1 MGISKWKKKLVSL
14 LVVGVFFVSTAGAR
28 AIADDDGKG
37 QPPPKPTPT
46 TKIDAPAPLTERER
60 QLLDRVEQL
69 ERRMAE
75 LEGKAQPAAAAPASP
90 SVNSNSSSASVGTS
104 AIAPNTASPETVSP
118 GVQPPATE
126 KQATSTA
133 KPEKAQPFAFAD
145 FTWLNGNARTKDLA
159 FDTKFFT
166 PEIRADVDYVYD
178 FAHPK
183 DDTIGGSSEIFRSNE
198 VHVTQLGVGG
208 DFHYDNVRA
217 RLMTQFGLY
226 SQTTPRNDASPSRG
240 QWNLDNAYRYLSE
253 AYGGYHFNAL
263 HGINVD
269 AGIFMSYV
277 GLFSY
282 YQFDNWA
289 YQPSYVSSNTPWFFN
304 GVRVQIF
311 PTEHLKIEPWFV
323 NGWQSYGRFN
333 NRPGL
338 GFQILW
344 RPNEWLSVL
353 GNQYML
359 GEDALNTPGRVRY
372 HTDDS
377 IQIKYYDNPGRFL
390 DKAAFSLTG
399 DMGCEHG
406 GGVSCAGGSAKGPKQ
421 SFLGYM
427 FYNRLWF
434 DKDKYGLTIGG
445 GQINN
450 PGRYLVLL
458 PPINGATA
466 SSGTPYFTENP
477 GDPYKA
483 WDVSGTFDWMPSQY
497 ITFRWEYNHR
507 AANVPYFSGSGGVTP
522 PGGNTGTPG
531 GLVCL
536 SGFTSCN
543 GSPTNTWF
551 PDLRKTENRATIAIL
566 VKF

>member
-104 AIAPNTASPETVSP
+104 AIAPNTASPETVSA

-289 YQPSYVSSNTPWFFN
+289 YQPSYVSSNTP
-304 GVRVQIF
+304 
-311 PTEHLKIEPWFV
+311 
-323 NGWQSYGRFN
+323 
-333 NRPGL
+333 
-338 GFQILW
+338 
-344 RPNEWLSVL
+344 
-353 GNQYML
+353 
-359 GEDALNTPGRVRY
+359 
-372 HTDDS
+372 
-377 IQIKYYDNPGRFL
+377 
-390 DKAAFSLTG
+390 
-399 DMGCEHG
+399 
-406 GGVSCAGGSAKGPKQ
+406 
-421 SFLGYM
+421 
-427 FYNRLWF
+427 
-434 DKDKYGLTIGG
+434 
-445 GQINN
+445 
-450 PGRYLVLL
+450 
-458 PPINGATA
+458 
-466 SSGTPYFTENP
+466 
-477 GDPYKA
+477 
-483 WDVSGTFDWMPSQY
+483 
-497 ITFRWEYNHR
+497 
-507 AANVPYFSGSGGVTP
+507 
-522 PGGNTGTPG
+522 
-531 GLVCL
+531 
-536 SGFTSCN
+536 
-543 GSPTNTWF
+543 
-551 PDLRKTENRATIAIL
+551 
-566 VKF
+566 